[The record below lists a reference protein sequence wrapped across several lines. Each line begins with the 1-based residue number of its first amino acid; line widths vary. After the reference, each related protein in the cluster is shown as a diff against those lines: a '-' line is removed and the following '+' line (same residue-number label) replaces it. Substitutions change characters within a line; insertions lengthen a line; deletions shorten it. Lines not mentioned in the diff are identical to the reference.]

1 MITTKDIL
9 EEYITADAKA
19 NGVKLFGIKNKLK
32 NRFNPI
38 WQFLVALRRYE
49 YTRNHCKRNILTMLI
64 FLLRWKRYHR
74 LSVKLGFSIPPN
86 VCNRGLSLPHYG
98 NIVINPACKIRKNCR
113 IHVGVNMGANGGSN
127 GAPDIGDN
135 VYIAP
140 GAKLY
145 GNISIGSNCFIA
157 ANSVVNRDFNDNS
170 VIAGMPAILKKHID
184 RCWWQQHQ
192 LKLD

>member
-98 NIVINPACKIRKNCR
+98 NIVINPACKIGKNCR
-113 IHVGVNMGANGGSN
+113 IHVGVNIGANGGSN
-127 GAPDIGDN
+127 GALLHHGVPRLRDDGSDVRHVRRGN
-135 VYIAP
+135 DRAP
-140 GAKLY
+140 
-145 GNISIGSNCFIA
+145 
-157 ANSVVNRDFNDNS
+157 
-170 VIAGMPAILKKHID
+170 PALPLPP
-184 RCWWQQHQ
+184 RPV
-192 LKLD
+192 LLR